1 MSINKKIIFVAAV
14 CLFLCSCNNSNT
26 KTIKQV
32 QIMNEGVSNPE
43 SIDELKE
50 AIAKYESSVEDLINA
65 QEQIGIWYK
74 ILASRYIDN
83 EMYAEALKALEKA
96 IDYYPTNWNLYYYV
110 GVSAGYMAKS
120 ALDFGAKGDNAKR
133 DNYLLLAE
141 SGYKRAIELDH
152 EYFRALYGL
161 SVLYVLEMNQ
171 PAKAILLL
179 EQALLIEPK
188 NTDAMM
194 LLGHAYY
201 MTYNYESAVAMYDKI
216 IQTSKL
222 KEQKEAA
229 SANKKAVLD
238 DMYE

>member
-110 GVSAGYMAKS
+110 GVSAGYIA
-120 ALDFGAKGDNAKR
+120 NQ
-133 DNYLLLAE
+133 LLILVQKE
-141 SGYKRAIELDH
+141 IMQNVIIICCLQNQVINAIELDH

-194 LLGHAYY
+194 LLGHA
-201 MTYNYESAVAMYDKI
+201 I
-216 IQTSKL
+216 I
-222 KEQKEAA
+222 
-229 SANKKAVLD
+229 
-238 DMYE
+238 